1 MKLFVTRIFQSQSLD
16 LSIPFPLLML
26 RYLNISKLS
35 LKHYTVFKVQFWKL
49 DVDLLLPVWWAQMD
63 SNHRPRA
70 YQARALT
77 A

>member
-35 LKHYTVFKVQFWKL
+35 LKHYTVFKVQFLKW
-49 DVDLLLPVWWAQMD
+49 DVDGGMWD
-63 SNHRPRA
+63 
-70 YQARALT
+70 
-77 A
+77 